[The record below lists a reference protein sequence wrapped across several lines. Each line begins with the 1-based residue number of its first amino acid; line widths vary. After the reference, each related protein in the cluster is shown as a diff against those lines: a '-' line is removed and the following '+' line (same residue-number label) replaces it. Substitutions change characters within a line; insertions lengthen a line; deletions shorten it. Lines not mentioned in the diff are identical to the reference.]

1 MRTVEIEVY
10 SFGELSEKAKDVARN
25 KWREHSDYPWWD
37 DAKSSIDAFCAH
49 FGVTRKDY
57 EVSTHRPYYF
67 RTDADNAHFR
77 GKQLKQYTP
86 DGPVNAKTS
95 GYCLDFA
102 LWGTFY
108 NTFKQTGNA
117 KYAFNEALDAAF
129 KDVVSD
135 MEWHESDEAIDETLT
150 INEYEYTA
158 DGRQH

>member
-1 MRTVEIEVY
+1 MRLVEIEVY
-10 SFGELSEKAKDVARN
+10 SFGELSEKAKDVARS
-25 KWREHSDYPWWD
+25 KWREYSDYPWWD
-37 DAKSSIDAFCAH
+37 EAKSSIEAFCAH
-49 FGVTRKDY
+49 FGVTLKDY

-67 RTDADNAHFR
+67 KTDADNAHFR
-77 GKQLKQYTP
+77 GRQLKDFSGDYSPT
-86 DGPVNAKTS
+86 
-95 GYCLDFA
+95 GYCIDYA
-102 LWGTFY
+102 LWNTFY

-117 KYAFNEALDAAF
+117 KYAFNEALEAAF